1 MKVNYLFPTQQNGIS
16 LFKRQL
22 QGEVVML
29 NLLHFREIADYSAF
43 PEQAPLTAISGKE
56 AFQLYIDH
64 TLPFLQ
70 ATGGDILFLANAG
83 EFFIGPL
90 DEYWDAVML
99 VKQKSI
105 ESFMSFAENQECMK
119 GNLHRTAA
127 LLDSRLLPM
136 QLTAKL

>member
-1 MKVNYLFPTQQNGIS
+1 MQENYIFPTQKNGMS

-22 QGEVVML
+22 QGEVIML
-29 NLLHFREIADYSAF
+29 NLLRFREIADYSAF
-43 PEQAPLTAISGKE
+43 PEQAPIMSISGKE

-70 ATGGDILFLANAG
+70 ATGGDILLLAKAG
-83 EFFIGPL
+83 EFFIGPS

-105 ESFMSFAENQECMK
+105 ASFMSFAENQECMK

-136 QLTAKL
+136 QMTTTL